1 MFEVCERADNTPI
14 AATPIIGDEP
24 LPRPVVEED
33 QIAVRMESSFV
44 VGWFQHVLPR
54 LKEEILLA
62 NTALK
67 GPLPAVLV
75 LKNVY
80 RHDIIPADVVHVK
93 QAPLRMAYVT
103 ATSTAVTTIART
115 LTAQHVGDPPW
126 PALGVHR
133 HDCVGVA
140 GEV

>member
-1 MFEVCERADNTPI
+1 MLEVCERADNTPI

-54 LKEEILLA
+54 LKKEILLA
-62 NTALK
+62 NTAHK
-67 GPLPAVLV
+67 GPLPAVLI
-75 LKNVY
+75 LKNVD
-80 RHDIIPADVVHVK
+80 RHDIILADVVEVK
-93 QAPLRMAYVT
+93 QAPLRMANVT
-103 ATSTAVTTIART
+103 TASTAAMIVRT

-126 PALGVHR
+126 PTLGVHR
-133 HDCVGVA
+133 RDCVGV
-140 GEV
+140 GGKV